1 MHMQTFSRIH
11 PFLRCYVRP
20 ATAPLGPQG
29 NSFLLE
35 QPPKS
40 NLGTIKLDLFIYL
53 FEEAT

>member
-11 PFLRCYVRP
+11 PFLWCYVHL

-35 QPPKS
+35 QG
-40 NLGTIKLDLFIYL
+40 LC
-53 FEEAT
+53 